1 MRFNYY
7 ADTLNRSHSTN
18 QRICVFKFTDIKIG
32 KYSQAISDCD
42 ECLSIE
48 PNNVKAML
56 RRAEALNVSGRGNDA
71 YRQYAR
77 VLELEP
83 ENPIAQK
90 SMKTIPIR

>member
-1 MRFNYY
+1 M
-7 ADTLNRSHSTN
+7 
-18 QRICVFKFTDIKIG
+18 Q

-56 RRAEALNVSGRGNDA
+56 RRADALNLSGRGNDA

-77 VLELEP
+77 VLQLHP
-83 ENPIAQK
+83 ENSTAKKIMK
-90 SMKTIPIR
+90 SIPIR